1 MIKGIRD
8 ISSILLL
15 TLLSYSGGIFLCQAQ
30 HKKVDDYIQKALINS
45 PLLKDFKNQLLS
57 DKMDSAILRAG
68 YRPQVTASSTGTYAP
83 VINGYGYDNALS
95 NGKTFDALITANQN
109 IIGKSRRDIQL
120 EGIIL
125 HADSINAASQIS
137 RQDIKK
143 SIIEQY
149 ITTYTDQQQRD
160 FYLEVYQL
168 LQKEEK
174 VLKVLAQKSVYKQA
188 DYLAF
193 LVTLQQQELQLS
205 QTSIQ
210 LKNDFARLN
219 YLTGIVDTNVI
230 ALEEPVL
237 TATALTGLS
246 NSIFI
251 QGYKID
257 SLKLLNDKK
266 QIDLNYKPQASVYI
280 NGGYNSS
287 FILQPYKNFGTSVGF
302 SVSVPIYDGGQRKMK
317 HTQLQIQENTR
328 QGYLQFFTRQYQQ
341 QVNQLIQQLQGTQ
354 ELKAKITTQIKF
366 TEGLIN
372 VDSKLL
378 QTGDI
383 TIADYV
389 IAINN
394 YLNTQYMLRQV
405 NVSRLQLINQI
416 NYWNN

>member
-1 MIKGIRD
+1 MIKGVRE

-30 HKKVDDYIQKALINS
+30 HKKVDDYIQKALTNS

-57 DKMDSAILRAG
+57 DKTDSAILRAG
-68 YRPQVTASSTGTYAP
+68 YRPQVTASSTGSYAP

-125 HADSINAASQIS
+125 HSDSINAASEIS

-143 SIIEQY
+143 SITEQY

-219 YLTGIVDTNVI
+219 YLSGIIDTSVTV
-230 ALEEPVL
+230 LQEPVL
-237 TATALTGLS
+237 TATQLTGLS

-251 QGYKID
+251 KGYKID

-302 SVSVPIYDGGQRKMK
+302 SVSVPVYDGGQRKMK

-328 QGYLQFFTRQYQQ
+328 QDYLQFFTRQYQQ
-341 QVNQLIQQLQGTQ
+341 QVNQLVQQLQGTQ
-354 ELKAKITTQIKF
+354 ELQAKITRQIKF

-405 NVSRLQLINQI
+405 NISRLQLINQL

>member
-266 QIDLNYKPQASVYI
+266 QIDLNYKPQANVYI

>member
-1 MIKGIRD
+1 MIKDIRR
-8 ISSILLL
+8 ILLTCSLVL
-15 TLLSYSGGIFLCQAQ
+15 TFSCVVVFQSTAQ
-30 HKKVDDYIQKALINS
+30 HKKVDDYIQKALANS
-45 PLLKDFKNQLLS
+45 PLLGDFRNQLLS
-57 DKMDSAILRAG
+57 NKIDSALLKAG
-68 YRPQVTASSTGTYAP
+68 YRPHITASSTGTYAP

-95 NGKTFDALITANQN
+95 NGKTLDALITANQN
-109 IIGKSRRDIQL
+109 IIGKNRKDIQL
-120 EGIIL
+120 EGIKL
-125 HADSINAASQIS
+125 HSDSINAASKIS
-137 RQDIKK
+137 QQDIRK
-143 SIIEQY
+143 SITEQY

-174 VLKVLAQKSVYKQA
+174 ALKILTQKSVYKQA

-193 LVTLQQQELQLS
+193 LVTFQQQELQLS
-205 QTSIQ
+205 QTNIQ
-210 LKNDFARLN
+210 LKNDFSRLN
-219 YLTGIVDTNVI
+219 YLSGIVDTNVV

-237 TATALTGLS
+237 TPAALNGLN
-246 NSIFI
+246 NSIFM
-251 QGYKID
+251 QGYKVD

-266 QIDLNYKPQASVYI
+266 QVDLNYKPQASVYV

-302 SVSVPIYDGGQRKMK
+302 TVSMPIYDGGQRKMK
-317 HTQLQIQENTR
+317 YTQLQIQENTR
-328 QGYLQFFTRQYQQ
+328 QGYQQFFTQQYQQ
-341 QVNQLIQQLQGTQ
+341 QVNQLIQQLQATQ
-354 ELKAKITTQIKF
+354 ELHTKITKQIKF

-394 YLNTQYMLRQV
+394 YLNTQFMLRQV
-405 NVSRLQLINQI
+405 NVSRLQLINQL

>member
-1 MIKGIRD
+1 MIKKVRQIRL
-8 ISSILLL
+8 IFLL
-15 TLLSYSGGIFLCQAQ
+15 TLLSYGGSTSLCRAQ
-30 HKKVDDYIQKALINS
+30 NYKVDDYIQKGLINS
-45 PLLKDFKNQLLS
+45 PLLQDFKNQLRS
-57 DKMDSAILRAG
+57 NKMDSAILKAG
-68 YRPQVTASSTGTYAP
+68 YKPQITASSTGTYAP

-120 EGIIL
+120 EGIAL
-125 HADSINAASQIS
+125 HADSINAASKIS
-137 RQDIKK
+137 QQDIKK
-143 SIIEQY
+143 SITEQY
-149 ITTYTDQQQRD
+149 ITTYIDQQQRD
-160 FYLEVYQL
+160 FYIEVYQL
-168 LQKEEK
+168 LKKEEK
-174 VLKVLAQKSVYKQA
+174 ILKVLAQKSVYKQA

-193 LVTLQQQELQLS
+193 LVTFQQQELQLS
-205 QTSIQ
+205 QTTIQ

-219 YLTGIVDTNVI
+219 YLTGIVDTNVVI
-230 ALEEPVL
+230 LQEPML
-237 TATALTGLS
+237 TTTVPAGLS
-246 NSIFI
+246 NSIFM

-266 QIDLNYKPQASVYI
+266 QIDLNYKPLASIYV

-302 SVSVPIYDGGQRKMK
+302 TVSVPIYDGGQRKMK

-328 QGYLQFFTRQYQQ
+328 QGYQQFFTRQYQQ
-341 QVNQLIQQLQGTQ
+341 QVNLLIQQLQATQ
-354 ELKAKITTQIKF
+354 ELQTKITRQIKF

-405 NVSRLQLINQI
+405 NVSKLQLINQL

>member
-1 MIKGIRD
+1 MIKGIRQ
-8 ISSILLL
+8 IWLIFLL
-15 TLLSYSGGIFLCQAQ
+15 TSLSYSGGIFLCHAQ
-30 HKKVDDYIQKALINS
+30 HKNVDDYIQKALTNS
-45 PLLKDFKNQLLS
+45 PLLGDFRNQLLS
-57 DKMDSAILRAG
+57 NKMDSALLKAG
-68 YRPQVTASSTGTYAP
+68 YRPQITASSTGTYAP
-83 VINGYGYDNALS
+83 IIDGYGYDNALS

-109 IIGKSRRDIQL
+109 IIGKNRKDIQL
-120 EGIIL
+120 EGIKL
-125 HADSINAASQIS
+125 HSDSINVASKIS
-137 RQDIKK
+137 EQDIRKT
-143 SIIEQY
+143 ITEQY
-149 ITTYTDQQQRD
+149 ITTYTDQQQKD
-160 FYLEVYQL
+160 FYLKVYQL

-174 VLKVLAQKSVYKQA
+174 ALKMLTQKSVYKQA

-193 LVTLQQQELQLS
+193 LVTFQQQELQLS
-205 QTSIQ
+205 QTNIQ
-210 LKNDFARLN
+210 LKNDFSRLN
-219 YLTGIVDTNVI
+219 YLSGIIDTNVV
-230 ALEEPVL
+230 ALEEP
-237 TATALTGLS
+237 ALTPFALKGLS
-246 NSIFI
+246 NSIFM

-266 QIDLNYKPQASVYI
+266 QVDLNYKPQASVYV

-302 SVSVPIYDGGQRKMK
+302 TVSMPIYDGGQRKMK
-317 HTQLQIQENTR
+317 YTQLQIQENTR
-328 QGYLQFFTRQYQQ
+328 QGYQLFFTQQYQQ
-341 QVNQLIQQLQGTQ
+341 QVNQLIQQLQATE
-354 ELKAKITTQIKF
+354 ELHSKITKQIKF

-405 NVSRLQLINQI
+405 IISRLQLINQL

>member
-1 MIKGIRD
+1 
-8 ISSILLL
+8 
-15 TLLSYSGGIFLCQAQ
+15 
-30 HKKVDDYIQKALINS
+30 
-45 PLLKDFKNQLLS
+45 
-57 DKMDSAILRAG
+57 MDSALLKAG
-68 YRPQVTASSTGTYAP
+68 YRPQITASSTGTYAP
-83 VINGYGYDNALS
+83 VINSYGYDNALS

-109 IIGKSRRDIQL
+109 IIGKNRKDIQL
-120 EGIIL
+120 EGIKL
-125 HADSINAASQIS
+125 HSDSINAASKIS
-137 RQDIKK
+137 QQDIRK
-143 SIIEQY
+143 SITEQY

-174 VLKVLAQKSVYKQA
+174 ALKILTQKSVYKQA

-193 LVTLQQQELQLS
+193 LVTFQQQELQLS
-205 QTSIQ
+205 QTNIQ
-210 LKNDFARLN
+210 LKNDFSRLN
-219 YLTGIVDTNVI
+219 YLSGIVDTNVV

-237 TATALTGLS
+237 TPAALNGLN
-246 NSIFI
+246 NSIFM
-251 QGYKID
+251 QGYKVD

-266 QIDLNYKPQASVYI
+266 QVDLNYKPQASVYV

-302 SVSVPIYDGGQRKMK
+302 TVSMPIYDGGQRKMK
-317 HTQLQIQENTR
+317 YTQLQIQENTR
-328 QGYLQFFTRQYQQ
+328 QGYQQFFTQQYQQ
-341 QVNQLIQQLQGTQ
+341 QVNQLIQQLQATQ
-354 ELKAKITTQIKF
+354 ELHTKITKQIKF

-394 YLNTQYMLRQV
+394 YLNTQFMLRQV
-405 NVSRLQLINQI
+405 NVSRLQLINQL

>member
-1 MIKGIRD
+1 MIKGVRE

-30 HKKVDDYIQKALINS
+30 HKKVDDYIQKALTNS

-57 DKMDSAILRAG
+57 DKTDSAILRAG

-125 HADSINAASQIS
+125 HSDSINAASEIS

-143 SIIEQY
+143 SITEQY

-219 YLTGIVDTNVI
+219 YLSGIIDTSVTV
-230 ALEEPVL
+230 LQEPVL
-237 TATALTGLS
+237 TATQLTGLS

-251 QGYKID
+251 KGYKID

-302 SVSVPIYDGGQRKMK
+302 SVSVPVYDGGQRKMK

-328 QGYLQFFTRQYQQ
+328 QDYLQFFTRQYQQ
-341 QVNQLIQQLQGTQ
+341 QVNQLVQQLQGTQ
-354 ELKAKITTQIKF
+354 ELQAKITRQIKF

-405 NVSRLQLINQI
+405 NISRLQLINQL

>member
-1 MIKGIRD
+1 MIKGVRE

-30 HKKVDDYIQKALINS
+30 HKKVDDYIQKALTNS

-57 DKMDSAILRAG
+57 DKTDSAILRAG
-68 YRPQVTASSTGTYAP
+68 YRPQVTASSTGSYAP

-125 HADSINAASQIS
+125 HSDSINAASEIS

-143 SIIEQY
+143 SITEQY

-219 YLTGIVDTNVI
+219 YLSGIIDTSVTV
-230 ALEEPVL
+230 LQEPVL
-237 TATALTGLS
+237 TATQLTGLS

-251 QGYKID
+251 KGYKID

-302 SVSVPIYDGGQRKMK
+302 SVSVPVYDGGQRKMK

-328 QGYLQFFTRQYQQ
+328 QDYLQFFTRQYRQ
-341 QVNQLIQQLQGTQ
+341 QVNQLVQQLQGTQ
-354 ELKAKITTQIKF
+354 ELQAKITRQIKF

-405 NVSRLQLINQI
+405 NISRLQLINQL

>member
-1 MIKGIRD
+1 MIIDIRR
-8 ISSILLL
+8 ILFTCSLVL
-15 TLLSYSGGIFLCQAQ
+15 TLSCAAVSQSTAQ
-30 HKKVDDYIQKALINS
+30 QKKVDDYIQKALSNS
-45 PLLKDFKNQLLS
+45 PLLGDFRNQLLS
-57 DKMDSAILRAG
+57 NKLDSSLLRAG
-68 YRPQVTASSTGTYAP
+68 YRPQIIASSTGTYAP

-109 IIGKSRRDIQL
+109 IIGKSRKDIQL
-120 EGIIL
+120 EGIKL
-125 HADSINAASQIS
+125 HSDSINAASKVSQ
-137 RQDIKK
+137 QDIRK
-143 SIIEQY
+143 SITEQY

-160 FYLEVYQL
+160 FYLEVYRL

-174 VLKVLAQKSVYKQA
+174 ALKILTQKSVYKQA

-193 LVTLQQQELQLS
+193 LVTFQQQELQLS
-205 QTSIQ
+205 QINIQ
-210 LKNDFARLN
+210 LKNDFSRLN
-219 YLTGIVDTNVI
+219 YLSGIVDTNLV
-230 ALEEPVL
+230 ALEEPML
-237 TATALTGLS
+237 TPAALNGLS
-246 NSIFI
+246 NSIFM

-257 SLKLLNDKK
+257 SLKLLNDKR
-266 QIDLNYKPQASVYI
+266 QVDLNYKPQASVYV

-302 SVSVPIYDGGQRKMK
+302 TVSMPIYDGGQRKMK
-317 HTQLQIQENTR
+317 HTQLQIQESTR
-328 QGYLQFFTRQYQQ
+328 QGYQQFFTKQYQQ
-341 QVNQLIQQLQGTQ
+341 QVNQLIQQLQATQ
-354 ELKAKITTQIKF
+354 ELHVKITKQIKF

-394 YLNTQYMLRQV
+394 YLSTQYMLRQV
-405 NVSRLQLINQI
+405 NISRLQLINQL

>member
-1 MIKGIRD
+1 MENRVVIC
-8 ISSILLL
+8 LLI
-15 TLLSYSGGIFLCQAQ
+15 LLSYGGGIPLCSAQ
-30 HKKVDDYIQKALINS
+30 YKKVDDYIQKALINS
-45 PLLKDFKNQLLS
+45 PLLRDFKNQLLS
-57 DKMDSAILRAG
+57 NKMDSGIIRAG
-68 YRPQVTASSTGTYAP
+68 YKPQIIASSTGTYAP

-109 IIGKSRRDIQL
+109 IIGKNRRDIQL
-120 EGIIL
+120 EGIAL
-125 HADSINAASQIS
+125 HSDSINAALKISSQ
-137 RQDIKK
+137 DLKK
-143 SIIEQY
+143 SITEQY

-160 FYLEVYQL
+160 FYLEVYRL

-174 VLKVLAQKSVYKQA
+174 VLKTLAQKSVYKQA

-193 LVTLQQQELQLS
+193 LVTFQQQELQLS
-205 QTSIQ
+205 EAGIQ

-219 YLTGIVDTNVI
+219 YLSGIVDTNVVV
-230 ALEEPVL
+230 LEEPVL
-237 TATALTGLS
+237 TATTPDGLG

-257 SLKLLNDKK
+257 SLKLLNEKK
-266 QIDLNYKPQASVYI
+266 QIDLNYKPQASVYV

-302 SVSVPIYDGGQRKMK
+302 TISVPIYDGGQRKMK

-328 QGYLQFFTRQYQQ
+328 QGYRQFFTRQYQQ
-341 QVNQLIQQLQGTQ
+341 QVNQLTQQLQATR
-354 ELKAKITTQIKF
+354 ELQAKITRQIKF
-366 TEGLIN
+366 TEGLIK
-372 VDSKLL
+372 VDSKLM

-405 NVSRLQLINQI
+405 NISILQLINQL

>member
-1 MIKGIRD
+1 MF
-8 ISSILLL
+8 LL
-15 TLLSYSGGIFLCQAQ
+15 TLLSCVGTVISCRAQ
-30 HKKVDDYIQKALINS
+30 NNKLDDYIQKALINS
-45 PLLKDFKNQLLS
+45 PLLRDFKNQLVS
-57 DKMDSAILRAG
+57 NKMDSAILRAG
-68 YRPQVTASSTGTYAP
+68 YRPQLTASSTGTYAP

-109 IIGKSRRDIQL
+109 IIGKNRRDIQL
-120 EGIIL
+120 EGVTL
-125 HADSINAASQIS
+125 NSDSINAASKIS
-137 RQDIKK
+137 SQDIRK
-143 SIIEQY
+143 SITEQY
-149 ITTYTDQQQRD
+149 ITTYTDQEQRD

-193 LVTLQQQELQLS
+193 LVTFQQQELQLS

-219 YLTGIVDTNVI
+219 YLSGIVDTNLV

-237 TATALTGLS
+237 AATTLTGLS
-246 NSIFI
+246 NSIFM

-266 QIDLNYKPQASVYI
+266 QIDLNYKPQASVYV

-302 SVSVPIYDGGQRKMK
+302 TVSMPIYDGGQRKIK
-317 HTQLQIQENTR
+317 HTQLQLQENTR
-328 QGYLQFFTRQYQQ
+328 QGYQQFFTQQYQQ
-341 QVNQLIQQLQGTQ
+341 QVNQLVQQLQATQ
-354 ELKAKITTQIKF
+354 ELQAKITRQIKF

-405 NVSRLQLINQI
+405 NISRLQLINQL

>member
-1 MIKGIRD
+1 MIKKVRQIRL
-8 ISSILLL
+8 IFLL
-15 TLLSYSGGIFLCQAQ
+15 TLLSYGGSMSLCRAQ
-30 HKKVDDYIQKALINS
+30 NYKVDDYIQKALINS

-57 DKMDSAILRAG
+57 NKMDSAILKAG
-68 YRPQVTASSTGTYAP
+68 YKPQITASSTGTYAP
-83 VINGYGYDNALS
+83 VINNYGYDNALS

-109 IIGKSRRDIQL
+109 IIGKSRRDIQS
-120 EGIIL
+120 EGIAL
-125 HADSINAASQIS
+125 HADSINAASKIS
-137 RQDIKK
+137 QQDIKK
-143 SIIEQY
+143 SITEQY
-149 ITTYTDQQQRD
+149 ITTYIDQQQRD

-168 LQKEEK
+168 LKKEEK
-174 VLKVLAQKSVYKQA
+174 ILKVLAQKSVYKQA

-193 LVTLQQQELQLS
+193 LVTFQQQELQLS
-205 QTSIQ
+205 QTTIQ

-219 YLTGIVDTNVI
+219 YLTGIVDTNVVV
-230 ALEEPVL
+230 LQEPLL
-237 TATALTGLS
+237 TTTAPAGLS

-257 SLKLLNDKK
+257 SLKLLNSKK
-266 QIDLNYKPQASVYI
+266 QIDLNYKPLASIYV

-302 SVSVPIYDGGQRKMK
+302 TVSVPIYDGGQRKMK

-328 QGYLQFFTRQYQQ
+328 QGYQRFFVRQYQQ
-341 QVNQLIQQLQGTQ
+341 QVNQLIQQLQATQ
-354 ELKAKITTQIKF
+354 ELQTKITRQIKF

-405 NVSRLQLINQI
+405 NVSRLQLINQL

>member
-1 MIKGIRD
+1 MIKGIRQ
-8 ISSILLL
+8 IWLIFLF

-30 HKKVDDYIQKALINS
+30 HKNVDEYIQKALINS
-45 PLLKDFKNQLLS
+45 PLLGDFRNQLLS
-57 DKMDSAILRAG
+57 NKMDGAVLKAG
-68 YRPQVTASSTGTYAP
+68 YRPQITASSTGTYAP

-109 IIGKSRRDIQL
+109 IIGKNRKDIQL
-120 EGIIL
+120 EGIKL
-125 HADSINAASQIS
+125 HSDSINAASKIS
-137 RQDIKK
+137 QQDIRK
-143 SIIEQY
+143 SITEQY
-149 ITTYTDQQQRD
+149 IITYTDQQQKD
-160 FYLEVYQL
+160 FYLQVYQL

-174 VLKVLAQKSVYKQA
+174 ALKILTQKSVYKQA

-193 LVTLQQQELQLS
+193 LVTFQQQELQLS
-205 QTSIQ
+205 QTNIQ
-210 LKNDFARLN
+210 LKNDFSHLN
-219 YLTGIVDTNVI
+219 YLSGIVDTNVV

-237 TATALTGLS
+237 SPAALNGLN
-246 NSIFI
+246 NSIFM

-266 QIDLNYKPQASVYI
+266 QVDLNYKPQASVYV

-302 SVSVPIYDGGQRKMK
+302 TVSMPIYDGGQRKMK

-328 QGYLQFFTRQYQQ
+328 QGYQQFFTQQYQQ
-341 QVNQLIQQLQGTQ
+341 QLNQLIQQLQATQ
-354 ELKAKITTQIKF
+354 ELYGKITKQIKF

-405 NVSRLQLINQI
+405 NISRLQLINQL

>member
-1 MIKGIRD
+1 MIIDIRR
-8 ISSILLL
+8 ILFTCSLVL
-15 TLLSYSGGIFLCQAQ
+15 TLSCSVVFQSTAQ
-30 HKKVDDYIQKALINS
+30 QKKVDDYIQKALINS
-45 PLLKDFKNQLLS
+45 PLLGDFRNQLLS
-57 DKMDSAILRAG
+57 NKLDSSLLRAG
-68 YRPQVTASSTGTYAP
+68 YRPQIIASSTGTYAP

-109 IIGKSRRDIQL
+109 IIGKSRKDIQL
-120 EGIIL
+120 EGIKL
-125 HADSINAASQIS
+125 HSDSIDAASKIS
-137 RQDIKK
+137 QQDIRK
-143 SIIEQY
+143 SITEQY

-160 FYLEVYQL
+160 FYLEVYRL

-174 VLKVLAQKSVYKQA
+174 ALKILTQKSVYKQA

-193 LVTLQQQELQLS
+193 LVTFQQQELQLS
-205 QTSIQ
+205 QTNIQ
-210 LKNDFARLN
+210 LKNDFSRLN
-219 YLTGIVDTNVI
+219 YLSGIVDTNVV
-230 ALEEPVL
+230 ALEEPML
-237 TATALTGLS
+237 TPAALSGLS
-246 NSIFI
+246 NSIFM

-266 QIDLNYKPQASVYI
+266 QVDLNYKPQASVYV

-302 SVSVPIYDGGQRKMK
+302 TVSMPIYDGGQRKMK

-328 QGYLQFFTRQYQQ
+328 QGYQQFFTQQYQQ
-341 QVNQLIQQLQGTQ
+341 QVNQLIQQLQATQ
-354 ELKAKITTQIKF
+354 ELHAKITKQIKF

-394 YLNTQYMLRQV
+394 YLSTQYMLRQV
-405 NVSRLQLINQI
+405 NISRLQLINQL

>member
-1 MIKGIRD
+1 MIKGIRQTWL
-8 ISSILLL
+8 IFIV
-15 TLLSYSGGIFLCQAQ
+15 TLLSYGLGIHLCQAQ
-30 HKKVDDYIQKALINS
+30 QKKVDDYVQKALTNS
-45 PLLKDFKNQLLS
+45 PLLKDFNNQLLS
-57 DKMDSAILRAG
+57 NKMDSAILRAG

-120 EGIIL
+120 EGITL
-125 HADSINAASQIS
+125 HADSINAASKIS

-143 SIIEQY
+143 SITEQY

-160 FYLEVYQL
+160 FYIEVYRL

-174 VLKVLAQKSVYKQA
+174 VLKVLTQKSVYKQA

-193 LVTLQQQELQLS
+193 LVTFQQQELQLS
-205 QTSIQ
+205 QTNIQ

-219 YLTGIVDTNVI
+219 YLSGIVDTSVV
-230 ALEEPVL
+230 ALEEPAL
-237 TATALTGLS
+237 PATTLTGLS
-246 NSIFI
+246 NSIFM

-266 QIDLNYKPQASVYI
+266 QIDLNYKPQASVYA

-302 SVSVPIYDGGQRKMK
+302 TVSVPIYDGGQRKMK
-317 HTQLQIQENTR
+317 YTQLQIQENTR
-328 QGYLQFFTRQYQQ
+328 QDYQQFFTRQYQQ
-341 QVNQLIQQLQGTQ
+341 QVNQLIQQLQATQ
-354 ELKAKITTQIKF
+354 ELQSKITRQIKF
-366 TEGLIN
+366 TESLIN

-405 NVSRLQLINQI
+405 NISRLQLINQL

>member
-1 MIKGIRD
+1 MIKGVRE

-30 HKKVDDYIQKALINS
+30 HKKVDDYIQKALTNS

-57 DKMDSAILRAG
+57 DKTDSAILRAG
-68 YRPQVTASSTGTYAP
+68 YRPQVTASSTGSYAP

-125 HADSINAASQIS
+125 HSDSINAASEIS

-143 SIIEQY
+143 SITEQY

-219 YLTGIVDTNVI
+219 YLSGIIDTSVTV
-230 ALEEPVL
+230 LQEPVL
-237 TATALTGLS
+237 TATQLTGLS

-251 QGYKID
+251 KGYKID

-302 SVSVPIYDGGQRKMK
+302 SVSVPVYDGGQRKMK

-328 QGYLQFFTRQYQQ
+328 QDYRQFFTRQYQQ
-341 QVNQLIQQLQGTQ
+341 QVNQLVQQLQGTQ
-354 ELKAKITTQIKF
+354 ELQAKITRQIKF

-405 NVSRLQLINQI
+405 NISRLQLINQL

>member
-1 MIKGIRD
+1 MIKGIRK

-15 TLLSYSGGIFLCQAQ
+15 TLLSHSGSIFLCQAQ
-30 HKKVDDYIQKALINS
+30 YRKVDDYIQKALINS

-120 EGIIL
+120 EGIVL
-125 HADSINAASQIS
+125 HADSINAASNIS
-137 RQDIKK
+137 RQDIRK
-143 SIIEQY
+143 SITEQY
-149 ITTYTDQQQRD
+149 IATYTDQQQRD

-174 VLKVLAQKSVYKQA
+174 ALKVLAQKSVYKQA

-219 YLTGIVDTNVI
+219 YLSGIVDTTVI

-237 TATALTGLS
+237 TATPLTGLS

-317 HTQLQIQENTR
+317 HTQFQIQENTR

-341 QVNQLIQQLQGTQ
+341 QVNQLVQQLQGTQ
-354 ELKAKITTQIKF
+354 ELQAKITRQIKF

-405 NVSRLQLINQI
+405 NVFRLQLINQL

>member
-1 MIKGIRD
+1 MIKGVRE

-30 HKKVDDYIQKALINS
+30 HKKVDDYIQKALTIS
-45 PLLKDFKNQLLS
+45 PLLRDFKNQLLS

-68 YRPQVTASSTGTYAP
+68 YRPQVTASSTGSYAP

-125 HADSINAASQIS
+125 HSDSINAASEIS

-143 SIIEQY
+143 SITEQY

-193 LVTLQQQELQLS
+193 LVTLRQQELQLS

-219 YLTGIVDTNVI
+219 YLSGIIDTSVTV
-230 ALEEPVL
+230 LQEPVL
-237 TATALTGLS
+237 TATQLTGLS

-251 QGYKID
+251 KGYKID

-302 SVSVPIYDGGQRKMK
+302 SVSVPVYDGGQRKMK

-328 QGYLQFFTRQYQQ
+328 QDYLQFFTRQYQQ
-341 QVNQLIQQLQGTQ
+341 QVNQLVQQLQGTQ
-354 ELKAKITTQIKF
+354 ELQAKIIRQIKF

-405 NVSRLQLINQI
+405 NISRLQLINQL